1 MDVQVGRVHP
11 STRGR
16 PHMEA
21 PPYFLIEDSVRKPGR
36 ARKPS
41 HGKFESLEGP
51 ERHHVKHILG
61 NPGLEGHAGI
71 I

>member
-1 MDVQVGRVHP
+1 MSEGGGSAPKNVSSD
-11 STRGR
+11 
-16 PHMEA
+16 MEA

-36 ARKPS
+36 ARKTS

-51 ERHHVKHILG
+51 ERHHVKDILG

>member
-1 MDVQVGRVHP
+1 
-11 STRGR
+11 
-16 PHMEA
+16 MEV
-21 PPYFLIEDSVRKPGR
+21 PPYFLIEDNVRKPGR
-36 ARKPS
+36 ARKTS

>member
-1 MDVQVGRVHP
+1 MDGFTHP
-11 STRGR
+11 LP

-21 PPYFLIEDSVRKPGR
+21 PPYFLIGDNVRKPGR
-36 ARKPS
+36 ARKTL
-41 HGKFESLEGP
+41 HGKFENLEGP